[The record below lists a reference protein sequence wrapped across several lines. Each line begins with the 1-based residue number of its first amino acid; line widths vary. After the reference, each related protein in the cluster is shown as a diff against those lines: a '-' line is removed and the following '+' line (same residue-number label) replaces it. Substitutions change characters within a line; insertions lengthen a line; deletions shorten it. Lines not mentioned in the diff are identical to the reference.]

1 MVSGCIVKVW
11 FEPGFAERSAQVP
24 FLIIETE
31 LPDFATFCE
40 LVDGNRLIGG
50 AILMT
55 GKTEDRGVFR
65 ILRRHPIAF
74 RGEAV
79 MRCQLPGFVYI
90 EDGESHG
97 A

>member
-1 MVSGCIVKVW
+1 MVSGCIVKV
-11 FEPGFAERSAQVP
+11 FFDPKYQVHAANAA

-50 AILMT
+50 AILFTRRSDARDEMI
-55 GKTEDRGVFR
+55 
-65 ILRRHPIAF
+65 ILRRQPIAF

-79 MRCQLPGFVYI
+79 MRCQLPGFRYV
-90 EDGESHG
+90 EADHAS

>member
-1 MVSGCIVKVW
+1 MSGCIVKVW
-11 FEPGFAERSAQVP
+11 FDPQCDFVNRKALFQV
-24 FLIIETE
+24 IETD

-55 GKTEDRGVFR
+55 RRTDDPGTFA
-65 ILRRHPIAF
+65 IHARHPIAF

-79 MRCQLPGFVYI
+79 LRCELPGFRYV
-90 EDGESHG
+90 EAGE
-97 A
+97 

>member
-1 MVSGCIVKVW
+1 MSGGCIVKVW
-11 FEPGFAERSAQVP
+11 FEPGFAEVNANARFHV
-24 FLIIETE
+24 IETE

-50 AILMT
+50 AVLMT
-55 GKTEDRGVFR
+55 MRGETRGEFV
-65 ILRRHPIAF
+65 ITRRYPIAF

-79 MRCQLPGFVYI
+79 MRCQLPGFTYV
-90 EDGESHG
+90 EGD

>member
-1 MVSGCIVKVW
+1 MAGCIVKVW
-11 FEPGFAERSAQVP
+11 FHKEYEQRNARAP

-50 AILMT
+50 AILWT
-55 GKTEDRGVFR
+55 QRTEEFNVFA
-65 ILRRHPIAF
+65 ICRRFPVAF

-79 MRCQLPGFVYI
+79 MRCELPGHTYV
-90 EDGESHG
+90 EAE

>member
-1 MVSGCIVKVW
+1 MSGCIVKVW
-11 FEPGFAERSAQVP
+11 FEVEFSERSATVP

-50 AILMT
+50 AVLMT
-55 GKTEDRGVFR
+55 ARGEDRGEFIITKR
-65 ILRRHPIAF
+65 IPIAF

-79 MRCQLPGFVYI
+79 MRCQLPGYSYV
-90 EDGESHG
+90 E
-97 A
+97 AA